1 MKFEPQIC
9 LTAPLGHFS
18 PVIFFNLK
26 SRDELTVSELNA
38 FISKI
43 NKISNEPARKDCDCS
58 STCSH
63 FLFASSI
70 SLYPLKSD
78 KISLEQS

>member
-38 FISKI
+38 FISK
-43 NKISNEPARKDCDCS
+43 NKQD
-58 STCSH
+58 
-63 FLFASSI
+63 F
-70 SLYPLKSD
+70 
-78 KISLEQS
+78 Q